1 MSARLLSALQ
11 HRLNPLHLYCR
22 LCDLGLPAAFARAL
36 SAGYER
42 FLYRPAACP
51 ADKFGAR

>member
-1 MSARLLSALQ
+1 MSHRITDALK

-22 LCDLGLPAAFARAL
+22 LCELGLPATLARSL

-42 FLYRPAACP
+42 MVYRPLA
-51 ADKFGAR
+51 G